1 MKAKAL
7 AAKIRVVNCDRP
19 TALRINSKEAR
30 REAITDYIIHDLSG
44 SSNFRKMKNR
54 NY

>member
-1 MKAKAL
+1 MKAKGL